1 MYFERAE
8 QQKRLAYMFHE
19 FEKLQG
25 PFLKYPKYIHITGPL
40 GSGKTTFVKHFA
52 EKHNGFYFSCRNL
65 TADMAIRLLTERL
78 SELTETEITAK
89 GWQDI
94 ITTSAVNRAHFNSVL
109 ILDDVDLLL
118 QDDEFQEMLLYT
130 ASRNIPRRLFLIV
143 VSRQMKF
150 DEVFLDYE
158 DRETFYLRKMSIE
171 MRYYAIADIVKL
183 FPKAGAENQLCLFA
197 MTGGI
202 PALVHALP
210 SDIDAIEALD
220 CCLSSDIYRTFAEQV
235 FRALFRAP
243 ESYMTL
249 CYAIALDK
257 HRNSEIARFAGYAPN
272 KCDKY
277 LKALIEGGII
287 KKNKKTGSYDF
298 ANPYY
303 DFWFKYVYP
312 GKKAPAPEEAEQALK
327 QRAEEGYKQAC
338 MNYAYYKLARI
349 YTVGHLKETS
359 VLRGDDPKTKIGN
372 VVLEFDSDEG
382 FCKAT
387 IQFYDESYLGKKD
400 LAWILDEIVLTY
412 RPYMDTVFLFVRG
425 RYAEGIIREFKKRHA
440 FDHLYVITPKG
451 LRY

>member
-1 MYFERAE
+1 
-8 QQKRLAYMFHE
+8 MFHE
-19 FEKLQG
+19 FEKFQG

-52 EKHNGFYFSCRNL
+52 EEHNGFYFSCRNL

-94 ITTSAVNRAHFNSVL
+94 ITAFAVNRAHFNSVL

-183 FPKAGAENQLCLFA
+183 FPKAGTENQLCLFA

-210 SDIDAIEALD
+210 SDINAIEALN
-220 CCLSSDIYRTFAEQV
+220 CCLSSDAYRTFAEQV
-235 FRALFRAP
+235 FRALFHAP

-249 CYAIALDK
+249 CYAIALSK

-277 LKALIEGGII
+277 LKALVEGGIT
-287 KKNKKTGSYDF
+287 KKNKKIGSYDF

-312 GKKAPAPEEAEQALK
+312 GKKAPAPEEAEQVLTL
-327 QRAEEGYKQAC
+327 RAEEGYKQAC

-349 YTVGHLKETS
+349 YTVGHLKETT
-359 VLRGDDPKTKIGN
+359 VLRGSDPEIKIGN
-372 VVLEFDSDEG
+372 VVFEFDSDEG
-382 FCKAT
+382 FCKAA
-387 IQFYDESYLGKKD
+387 IQFYDEPYLGKKD

>member
-1 MYFERAE
+1 MYFERVE

-19 FEKLQG
+19 FEKFQG

-52 EKHNGFYFSCRNL
+52 EMQNGFYFSCRNL
-65 TADMAIRLLTERL
+65 TADMTIRLLAERL
-78 SELTETEITAK
+78 SELTETEIIAK
-89 GWQDI
+89 SWQDI
-94 ITTSAVNRAHFNSVL
+94 ITAFAVNRAHFNSVL

-183 FPKAGAENQLCLFA
+183 FPKAGTENQLCLFA

-210 SDIDAIEALD
+210 SDINAIEALN
-220 CCLSSDIYRTFAEQV
+220 CCLSSEAYRTFAEQV

-249 CYAIALDK
+249 CYAIALNK

-277 LKALIEGGII
+277 LKALIEVNII

-298 ANPYY
+298 ANLYY

-312 GKKAPAPEEAEQALK
+312 GKKAPAPEEAEQVLK
-327 QRAEEGYKQAC
+327 LRAEEGYKQAC
-338 MNYAYYKLARI
+338 MNYVYYKLARHYSI
-349 YTVGHLKETS
+349 SPQKELS
-359 VLRGDDPKTKIGN
+359 VLKGSNPEMKIDD
-372 VVLEFDSDEG
+372 VVFEFHSDEG
-382 FCKAT
+382 FCKAG
-387 IQFYDESYLGKKD
+387 ILFFDQSYLGKKD
-400 LAWILDEIVLTY
+400 LEWILDEISYTY

-425 RYAEGIIREFKKRHA
+425 RYAEGIIRDFKKKRA
-440 FDHLYVITPKG
+440 FDQLYVITPKG

>member
-19 FEKLQG
+19 FEKFQG

-52 EKHNGFYFSCRNL
+52 EEHNGFYFFCRNL
-65 TADMAIRLLTERL
+65 TADMAIRLLAERL

-89 GWQDI
+89 NWQDI
-94 ITTSAVNRAHFNSVL
+94 ITAFAVNRAHFNSVL

-130 ASRNIPRRLFLIV
+130 ASHYIPHRLFLIV

-150 DEVFLDYE
+150 EEVFLDYE
-158 DRETFYLRKMSIE
+158 DRETFYLRKMNIE

-183 FPKAGAENQLCLFA
+183 FPKVGSENQLCLFA
-197 MTGGI
+197 LTGGI

-210 SDIDAIEALD
+210 SDIDATEALD
-220 CCLSSDIYRTFAEQV
+220 CCLSSDAFRTFAEQV

-249 CYAIALDK
+249 CYAIALSK

-277 LKALIEGGII
+277 LKALVEGGIT

-303 DFWFKYVYP
+303 NFWFKYVYP
-312 GKKAPAPEEAEQALK
+312 GKKAPAPEEAEQVLK

-338 MNYAYYKLARI
+338 MNYVYYKLARLYSI
-349 YTVGHLKETS
+349 GSLKEAI
-359 VLRGDDPKTKIGN
+359 VLKGSDPDIKIGD
-372 VVLEFDSDEG
+372 VVFEFDSDEG
-382 FCKAT
+382 FCKAA
-387 IQFYDESYLGKKD
+387 IQFYDEPYLGKKD

-412 RPYMDTVFLFVRG
+412 RPYMDAVFLFVRG
-425 RYAEGIIREFKKRHA
+425 RYAEGIIRDFKKRHA
-440 FDHLYVITPKG
+440 FDHLYMITPKG

>member
-1 MYFERAE
+1 MYFERSE

-19 FEKLQG
+19 FEKFQG

-52 EKHNGFYFSCRNL
+52 EEHNGFYFSCRNL

-94 ITTSAVNRAHFNSVL
+94 ITAFAVNRAHFNSVL

-183 FPKAGAENQLCLFA
+183 FPKAGTENQLCLFA

-210 SDIDAIEALD
+210 SDINAIEALN
-220 CCLSSDIYRTFAEQV
+220 CCLSSDAYRTFAEQV
-235 FRALFRAP
+235 FRALFHAP

-249 CYAIALDK
+249 CYAIALSK

-277 LKALIEGGII
+277 LKALVEGGIT
-287 KKNKKTGSYDF
+287 KKNKKIGSYDF

-312 GKKAPAPEEAEQALK
+312 GKKAPAPEEAEQVLTL
-327 QRAEEGYKQAC
+327 RAEEGYKQAC

-349 YTVGHLKETS
+349 YTVGHLKETT
-359 VLRGDDPKTKIGN
+359 VLRGSDPEIKIGN
-372 VVLEFDSDEG
+372 VVFEFDSDEG
-382 FCKAT
+382 FCKAA
-387 IQFYDESYLGKKD
+387 IQFYDEPYLGKKD